1 MRVFVFLI
9 VRMVLLAGCDGG
21 PNDPPPDRPDPPE
34 TDNAAPTADLTL
46 DTSEV
51 EIGTEVA
58 LDGSGSSDPDGDDLT
73 YSWRLAAAPSGSDA
87 SLADEAGITADF
99 TPDATGDYVVKL
111 EVSDGEENDTDDGSL
126 EAMQAVVEI
135 TENIS
140 SDRTLT
146 SDETYRFPNTDPVD
160 IKEGVTVTI
169 EPDTELRFAEE
180 AGLDVFGTLRAE
192 GTAEDSITMTATRG
206 NRQPGWWRGVE
217 CSDGTSVLDHVQIR
231 YAGADRVPGERA
243 ASIYQSG
250 SSEADLQL
258 TNSTIESGRGCGLA
272 VVPNIEATLQ
282 TFSENELRELEK
294 PPVCIPFAKVGIFDG
309 SNSFPP
315 QSAVEVFE
323 APIESGI
330 EEKTRMRSLDED
342 IPYRVTEDVTVSS
355 DTLVIKAGVHM
366 TFAENV
372 QLEVFAILP
381 AAIEAQG
388 TAGNPIRMTATE
400 GNEMPGWWQG
410 IYLRDDFGGTLS
422 NVIIR
427 HGGGTSSPANI
438 TAEQVLPGLDAQGSL
453 TVENSR
459 IEDSGKHGIACN
471 DAGIDLT
478 AQGNALAGIPGKP
491 ITGCGTE

>member
-9 VRMVLLAGCDGG
+9 VGMVLLAGCDGG

-99 TPDATGDYVVKL
+99 TPDATGDYVVEL

-126 EAMQAVVEI
+126 EAVQAVVEI

-146 SDETYRFPNTDPVD
+146 SDETYRFPNSTPIIVR
-160 IKEGVTVTI
+160 ETVTLTI
-169 EPDTELRFAEE
+169 ESGTELRFAKD
-180 AGLDVFGTLRAE
+180 AGLNVSGTIRAE

-217 CSDGTSVLDHVQIR
+217 VGQGSNVLDHVQIR
-231 YAGADRVPGERA
+231 YAGADRQGGKRA
-243 ASIYQSG
+243 SSVLQS
-250 SSEADLQL
+250 SVSKHALRL
-258 TNSTIESGRGCGLA
+258 TNSTIEVGKGCGLA
-272 VVPNIEATLQ
+272 IEGRKATLQ
-282 TFSENELRELEK
+282 TFSGNEFRELEK

-315 QSAVEVFE
+315 QSVVEVFE
-323 APIESGI
+323 APIKEGI
-330 EEKTRMRSLDED
+330 REKTKMRQLDGGVL
-342 IPYRVTEDVTVSS
+342 YRITEDVTLR
-355 DTLVIKAGVHM
+355 DTLTIEAGVQM
-366 TFAENV
+366 TFAEDV
-372 QLEVFAILP
+372 QLKVFGVEPAIL
-381 AAIEAQG
+381 ANG
-388 TAGNPIRMTATE
+388 TAGRPIRMTATE
-400 GNEMPGWWQG
+400 GNKMPGWWQG

-471 DAGIDLT
+471 DASIDLT
-478 AQGNALAGIPGKP
+478 AQGNAFAGIPGKP

>member
-1 MRVFVFLI
+1 M
-9 VRMVLLAGCDGG
+9 
-21 PNDPPPDRPDPPE
+21 
-34 TDNAAPTADLTL
+34 
-46 DTSEV
+46 
-51 EIGTEVA
+51 
-58 LDGSGSSDPDGDDLT
+58 
-73 YSWRLAAAPSGSDA
+73 
-87 SLADEAGITADF
+87 
-99 TPDATGDYVVKL
+99 
-111 EVSDGEENDTDDGSL
+111 SDGEENDTDDGSL

-135 TENIS
+135 TGDIS

-146 SDETYRFPNTDPVD
+146 SDETYRFPNADPVD

-217 CSDGTSVLDHVQIR
+217 FSDGTSVLDHVQIR

-243 ASIYQSG
+243 ACIYQSG

-282 TFSENELRELEK
+282 TFSGNEFRELEK

-309 SNSFPP
+309 SNSFPQ
-315 QSAVEVFE
+315 QSVIEVFE

-330 EEKTRMRSLDED
+330 GEKTQMSPLDKD
-342 IPYRVTEDVTVSS
+342 IPYRVTEDVTVS
-355 DTLVIKAGVHM
+355 DTLVIKAGVRM
-366 TFAENV
+366 TFAKDV
-372 QLEVFAILP
+372 QLEAFGIEP
-381 AAIEAQG
+381 AIEAQG

-400 GNEMPGWWQG
+400 GNEMSGWWQG
-410 IYLRDDFGGTLS
+410 IYLRDDFEGTLS

-438 TAEQVLPGLDAQGSL
+438 TAEQVLPGDAQGSL

-478 AQGNALAGIPGKP
+478 AQGNAFAGIPGKP